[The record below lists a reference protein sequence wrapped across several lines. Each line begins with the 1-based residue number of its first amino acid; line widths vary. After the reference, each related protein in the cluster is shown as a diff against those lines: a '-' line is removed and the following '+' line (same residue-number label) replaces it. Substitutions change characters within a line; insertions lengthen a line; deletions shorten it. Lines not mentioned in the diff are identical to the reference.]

1 MKDLIDFP
9 LTIEHLKQD
18 FPNFD
23 FSRDLQTQTK
33 FQHLEPIIS
42 WLEEKGI
49 NIELKEENLTPSGKI
64 KTFYGIIDGNDR
76 VLTPIYGNKI
86 SVWKSAIFMSFN
98 CLENRYL
105 QRWI

>member
-33 FQHLEPIIS
+33 YQHLEPFIS

-49 NIELKEENLTPSGKI
+49 TIELKEQNLSTTGKI
-64 KTFYGIIDGNDR
+64 KSFYGIIDGNGR
-76 VLTPIYGNKI
+76 MQTPLYGNKI
-86 SVWKSAIFMSFN
+86 SVWKSAIYLSFTR
-98 CLENRYL
+98 LENQYL
-105 QRWI
+105 QHWL

>member
-9 LTIEHLKQD
+9 MTIEHLKQD

-42 WLEEKGI
+42 WLERKGI
-49 NIELKEENLTPSGKI
+49 TIELKEQTLTPTGKI
-64 KTFYGIIDGNDR
+64 KSFYGIIDGNDK
-76 VLTPIYGNKI
+76 LHTPVYGNKI
-86 SVWKSAIFMSFN
+86 SVWKSAIFLSFN
-98 CLENRYL
+98 YLENRYL
-105 QRWI
+105 QNWI